1 MHLKSYDW
9 AEWFCCPKVAKIGK
23 TIRAN
28 LVHLPY
34 KCSNHL
40 LHHENVDPFGVLEAT
55 SCFCWIIGFFCL
67 CFGEDGDIMFQSF
80 LWPNKSLERFFFE
93 TDVCL
98 LKVQSLQINSKNPAN
113 RSSQKEIACS
123 SHPFSGA
130 NCYFQGGYALSLHKR

>member
-55 SCFCWIIGFFCL
+55 SCFLLDHRIFLSLLWRRWRYHVSIVFMAQQIARTV
-67 CFGEDGDIMFQSF
+67 F
-80 LWPNKSLERFFFE
+80 LWNR
-93 TDVCL
+93 CL
-98 LKVQSLQINSKNPAN
+98 LVKSTVPTNKQQKPAN